1 MEFRSKWQRLAC
13 IFTFSVLINT
23 AFAAPGSAIAGRELQ
38 RQQQRQQAV
47 EEQLQPQAPDV
58 RLLPKLE
65 PIQTATEPEK
75 VCFVVREISLQGG
88 DTLPLQ
94 KKAREKLSSSID
106 QCLGLNGIRQLVT
119 DLQNMWIAEGLV
131 TTRVLVPPQDLSTG
145 RLALTVIPGVFRNIS
160 ATENSRI
167 NLKTAIPAKEGA
179 PLDLRDF
186 EQGLENLQRLPSVS
200 ANFRIVP
207 GDKPGESNVEID
219 WQQDKLWRVALSAND
234 SGSDS
239 TGRNQATTTLYVDN
253 LLGLSDLI
261 YFSRGVDLHHSNRRG
276 SDSYTGHFSLPL
288 GYWNIGFTTNGYDY
302 VQTVA
307 GLNNNIEYSG
317 SSRNQ
322 SLELSRIVHRSNR
335 SKTTV
340 KLAVGKRQ
348 SRNYIEDVEVGIQRR
363 ETAFWKLGVNNRFFF
378 DTATLSS
385 DLSYR
390 KGTRWFGAL
399 PAPEESIGEA
409 TALSDIVNVSASLQ
423 VPFHFSEQ
431 RFRWNPRFYGQW
443 TDTPL
448 TPQDQMTIG
457 SRYTVR
463 GFDGQVSLAADK
475 GWYLQNDFAW
485 LIPGTQSELYWG
497 LDYGSVS
504 GNGVENLLGNHLAG
518 TVLGLKGN
526 WRGISYQLFAGKPLS
541 KPSGFKAD
549 DHTLGF
555 SVNWEY

>member
-23 AFAAPGSAIAGRELQ
+23 AFAAPGSSIADRELQ

>member
-23 AFAAPGSAIAGRELQ
+23 AFAAPGSSIADRELQ

-378 DTATLSS
+378 DTTLSS

>member
-23 AFAAPGSAIAGRELQ
+23 AFAAPDSSIADRELQ

-47 EEQLQPQAPDV
+47 EEQLQPQVPDV

-65 PIQTATEPEK
+65 PMQTATEPEK

-94 KKAREKLSSSID
+94 KEAREKLSSSID

-145 RLALTVIPGVFRNIS
+145 RLALTVIPGIFRKIS
-160 ATENSRI
+160 VTENSHI
-167 NLKTAIPAKEGA
+167 HLKTAVPAKEGA

-207 GDKPGESNVEID
+207 GDKSGESNVEID
-219 WQQDKLWRVALSAND
+219 WQQEKSWRVALSAND

-239 TGRNQATTTLYVDN
+239 TGRNQATATLYVDN

-423 VPFHFSEQ
+423 MPFQFSEQ

-448 TPQDQMTIG
+448 TPQDQMAIG

-475 GWYLQNDFAW
+475 GWYLQNDLAW
-485 LIPGTQSELYWG
+485 LLPGTQSELYWG

-541 KPSGFKAD
+541 KPRGFRAD
-549 DHTLGF
+549 DHTVGF

>member
-1 MEFRSKWQRLAC
+1 
-13 IFTFSVLINT
+13 
-23 AFAAPGSAIAGRELQ
+23 
-38 RQQQRQQAV
+38 
-47 EEQLQPQAPDV
+47 
-58 RLLPKLE
+58 
-65 PIQTATEPEK
+65 
-75 VCFVVREISLQGG
+75 
-88 DTLPLQ
+88 
-94 KKAREKLSSSID
+94 
-106 QCLGLNGIRQLVT
+106 
-119 DLQNMWIAEGLV
+119 MWIAEGLV